1 MKKIL
6 LGVLAVAGLVSCSND
21 EVMELNRSNDE
32 IKFNAVVNN
41 ASRAQLIYS
50 NSFQPDAF
58 YLYAINDGKTYINGD
73 QFKNQETYY
82 VNVSGTRFWPEGFV
96 DFYAHVNAGTNF
108 KWTGTAAPTIE
119 DFEVGADVASQVD
132 LLYATNKA
140 KKNQDKTKPTLPVP
154 LAFHHALSQIVF
166 KAKNTNEN
174 LYVEVSGIKV
184 CNVVNKGTF
193 TYPTPTDD
201 TYHNFG
207 TWSLTGD
214 KVQYGVTFD
223 PVALNGD
230 ANTLS
235 AAVDLTSAAADYKKA
250 MLLLPQTTT
259 AWVPKAGEPA
269 ETQTG
274 SYLLVDCEVYNVAGD
289 VVDKANDVCLYNK
302 EVAIPLKFEWEQG
315 KRYIYTLIFN
325 HAGYDPGVPV
335 PALIPIEVVVS
346 VDDFIDFPGDVNL
359 TPDWVM

>member
-21 EVMELNRSNDE
+21 EVLEQNRSNDE

-50 NSFQPDAF
+50 NSYQPDAF

-73 QFKNQETYY
+73 QFKKDDPSY
-82 VNVSGTRFWPEGFV
+82 VNMSGTRFWPEGFV

-108 KWTGTAAPTIE
+108 KWTGNAAPTIE
-119 DFEVGADVASQVD
+119 NFEVSANVAGQVD

-140 KKNQDKTKPTLPVP
+140 KKNQDKTKPTLPVT
-154 LAFHHALSQIVF
+154 LTFHHALSQIVF

-184 CNVVNKGTF
+184 CNVVNKGDF
-193 TYPTPTDD
+193 TYPEATPDALK
-201 TYHNFG
+201 G
-207 TWSLTGD
+207 SWSLTGE
-214 KVQYGVTFD
+214 KVQYGVTFE
-223 PVALNGD
+223 PVALVGNAASD
-230 ANTLS
+230 
-235 AAVDLTSAAADYKKA
+235 AVDLTSAVAKA

-259 AWVPKAGEPA
+259 AWVPKPGEPA
-269 ETQTG
+269 DEQTG
-274 SYLLVDCEVYNVAGD
+274 SYLLVDCKVYNVAGD
-289 VVDKANDVCLYNK
+289 AFDKNNDVCLYNK
-302 EVAIPLKFEWEQG
+302 EAAIPLAFNWEQG

-325 HAGYDPGVPV
+325 HAGYDPNVPV
-335 PALIPIEVVVS
+335 PALIPIEVDVR
-346 VDDFIDFPGDVNL
+346 VDNFIDVPGNVNL

>member
-50 NSFQPDAF
+50 SSFLPNEF

-73 QFKNQETYY
+73 QFKKDDPSY
-82 VNVSGTRFWPEGFV
+82 VNMSGTRFWPEGFV

-108 KWTGTAAPTIE
+108 KWTGNAAPTIE
-119 DFEVGADVASQVD
+119 NFEVSANVAGQVD

-140 KKNQDKTKPTLPVP
+140 KKNQDKTKPTLPVT
-154 LAFHHALSQIVF
+154 LTFHHALSQIVF

-184 CNVVNKGTF
+184 CNVVNKGDF
-193 TYPTPTDD
+193 TYPEA
-201 TYHNFG
+201 G
-207 TWSLTGD
+207 TEAKGSWSLTGE
-214 KVQYGVTFD
+214 KVQYDVTFE
-223 PVALNGD
+223 PVALVGNAASD
-230 ANTLS
+230 
-235 AAVDLTSAAADYKKA
+235 AVDLTSAVAKA

-259 AWVPKAGEPA
+259 AWVQKPGEPA
-269 ETQTG
+269 DEQTG
-274 SYLLVDCEVYNVAGD
+274 SYLLVDCKVYNVAGD
-289 VVDKANDVCLYNK
+289 AFDKNNDVCLYNK
-302 EVAIPLKFEWEQG
+302 EAAIPLAFNWEQG

-325 HAGYDPGVPV
+325 HAGYDPNVPV
-335 PALIPIEVVVS
+335 PALIPIEVDVR
-346 VDDFIDFPGDVNL
+346 VDNFIDVPGDVYL

>member
-21 EVMELNRSNDE
+21 EVLEQNRFNDE

-50 NSFQPDAF
+50 SSFLPNEF

-73 QFKNQETYY
+73 QFKKDDPSY
-82 VNVSGTRFWPEGFV
+82 VNMSGTRFWPEGFV

-108 KWTGTAAPTIE
+108 KWTGNAAPTIE
-119 DFEVGADVASQVD
+119 NFEVSANVAGQVD

-140 KKNQDKTKPTLPVP
+140 KKNQDKTKPTLPVT
-154 LAFHHALSQIVF
+154 LTFHHALSQIVF

-184 CNVVNKGTF
+184 CNVVNKGDF
-193 TYPTPTDD
+193 TYPEATPDALK
-201 TYHNFG
+201 G
-207 TWSLTGD
+207 SWSLTGE
-214 KVQYGVTFD
+214 KVQYGVTFE
-223 PVALNGD
+223 PVALVGNAASD
-230 ANTLS
+230 
-235 AAVDLTSAAADYKKA
+235 AVDLTSAVAKA

-259 AWVPKAGEPA
+259 AWVPKPGEPA
-269 ETQTG
+269 DEQTG
-274 SYLLVDCEVYNVAGD
+274 SYLLVDCKVYNVAGD
-289 VVDKANDVCLYNK
+289 AFDKNNDVCLYNK
-302 EVAIPLKFEWEQG
+302 EAAIPLAFNWEQG

-325 HAGYDPGVPV
+325 HAGYDPNVPV
-335 PALIPIEVVVS
+335 PALIPIEVDVR
-346 VDDFIDFPGDVNL
+346 VDNFIDVPGDVYL

>member
-21 EVMELNRSNDE
+21 EVLEQNRSNDE

-50 NSFQPDAF
+50 SSFLPNEF

-73 QFKNQETYY
+73 QFKKDDPSY
-82 VNVSGTRFWPEGFV
+82 VNMSGTRFWPEGWV

-108 KWTGTAAPTIE
+108 NWTGTAAPTIE
-119 DFEVGADVASQVD
+119 DFEVGADVAGQVD
-132 LLYATNKA
+132 LLYALNKA
-140 KKNQDKTKPTLPVP
+140 KKTSTATNPSLPVT
-154 LAFHHALSQIVF
+154 LTFHHALSQIVF

-184 CNVVNKGTF
+184 CNVVNKGDF
-193 TYPTPTDD
+193 TYPEATPGTQDK
-201 TYHNFG
+201 G
-207 TWSLTGD
+207 TWSLTGE
-214 KVQYGVTFD
+214 KVKYGVTFE
-223 PVALNGD
+223 PVALVGNAASD
-230 ANTLS
+230 
-235 AAVDLTSAAADYKKA
+235 AVDLTSAAADYNKA

-259 AWVPKAGEPA
+259 AWVPTVGEPA

-289 VVDKANDVCLYNK
+289 AVDKTNDVCLYNK
-302 EVAIPLKFEWEQG
+302 EVAIPLAFSWEQG

-325 HAGYDPGVPV
+325 HAGYDPNVPV
-335 PALIPIEVVVS
+335 PALIPIEVDVR
-346 VDDFIDFPGDVNL
+346 VDDFIDVPGDVNL
-359 TPDWVM
+359 TPDWVL